1 MPKVGPDKNKL
12 TLIKR
17 VLKNNPDG
25 LWIREIAR
33 QTKISKS
40 TVHYYIKKYLSKDVE
55 DVVKVKS
62 NLIRFLRL
70 KK

>member
-1 MPKVGPDKNKL
+1 LIRK
-12 TLIKR
+12 TLKS
-17 VLKNNPDG
+17 NPNG

-40 TVHYYIKKYLSKDVE
+40 TVHFYIEKYLAKEIE
-55 DVVKVKS
+55 DVIKIKG
-62 NLIRFLRL
+62 NLVRIVRF